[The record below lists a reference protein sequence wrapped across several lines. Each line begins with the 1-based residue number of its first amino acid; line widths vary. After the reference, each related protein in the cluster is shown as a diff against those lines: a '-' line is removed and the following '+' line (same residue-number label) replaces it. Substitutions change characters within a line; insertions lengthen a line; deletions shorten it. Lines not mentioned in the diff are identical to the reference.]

1 MLKWMQKLHSSSLV
15 AVRPEFTGDT
25 RHLSVRGS
33 PPTTRSEYSHST
45 RSCLSAICARSC
57 SSAYTTDSGRRYTT
71 DNGRVA
77 IAHARQTSTDN
88 VCVCVCAC
96 VCVCMCM
103 CVCACM
109 CFCVPAY
116 MYVCVILRRAHA
128 RRYACIYM
136 HAEHHTHMH
145 ACMSVRIH
153 YS

>member
-57 SSAYTTDSGRRYTT
+57 SSAYTTDSGKRYTI

-77 IAHARQTSTDN
+77 IAHARQISTDN

-116 MYVCVILRRAHA
+116 MYVCDTKTRACTSVRMHIHACRTPHAHA
-128 RRYACIYM
+128 RM
-136 HAEHHTHMH
+136 HVGT
-145 ACMSVRIH
+145 
-153 YS
+153 YSL